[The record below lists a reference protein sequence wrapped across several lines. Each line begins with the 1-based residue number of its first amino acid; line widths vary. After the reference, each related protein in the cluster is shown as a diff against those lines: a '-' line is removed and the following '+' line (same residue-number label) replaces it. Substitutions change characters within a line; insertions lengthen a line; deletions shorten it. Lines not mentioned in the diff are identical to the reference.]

1 MNPNVRFTKTDKGQD
16 EIRNRTHRLTPKLR
30 QVLVLVDGAKPIG
43 ALVAAAASLG
53 GDAAVLETLVR
64 DGFIAPIEVPAAAP
78 APAPAPARAT
88 ASAPAPVAAAVDDP
102 AKVGAAKMAMRRYIK
117 IAAGMLEA
125 RALNKLVDGVHSMDE
140 ALRCLAELRGRMAG
154 ADRAEALAN
163 LEAELAGIFG
173 R

>member
-30 QVLVLVDGAKPIG
+30 QVLVLVDGTKPIG

-78 APAPAPARAT
+78 APAPARAN
-88 ASAPAPVAAAVDDP
+88 APAPTPVAAADDP
-102 AKVGAAKMAMRRYIK
+102 AKVGAAKLAMRRYIK

-140 ALRCLAELRGRMAG
+140 AQRCLAQFRDRTAG